1 MKFNQKLIELRK
13 KKGLSQEELGY
24 ELSVTRQTI
33 SKWELGLST
42 PDMDKLMEISRFF
55 NISIDDLTNEN
66 KSTNNYSTNNS
77 SRVNP
82 EFVGVNTDY
91 IPEDQKNKQY
101 VEGPKKHSKLL
112 MFLPLILG
120 GLMFIT
126 ILIIGLAVGIETSKE
141 HTSQKNTQLSFDVRS
156 YNSSIESYKGLQSD
170 VSTNNM
176 IEKVISKPDEVKDV
190 TVIYSDIEAKSTS
203 ELISL
208 RNKIIKDE
216 YLISFEYG
224 NEGYINKII
233 IQDIPSNDVTTE
245 NNTTN
250 NTITNNTSTPQLS
263 LDITFYNSKIES
275 KKGTTSGFFIRT
287 VIDDVINK
295 PSEVKDVTI
304 SYNEIEA
311 KSESELNNLKNKF
324 PNSTGKNYSLSFE
337 YGDEGYINKI
347 TITDIN

>member
-55 NISIDDLTNEN
+55 NVSIDDLTNEN
-66 KSTNNYSTNNS
+66 KNANTNSTNNS

-82 EFVGVNTDY
+82 EFVGVNTNY
-91 IPEDQKNKQY
+91 IPEDEKNKQY
-101 VEGPKKHSKLL
+101 VKEPKKHTKFL
-112 MFLPLILG
+112 MFLPLLAPI
-120 GLMFIT
+120 II
-126 ILIIGLAVGIETSKE
+126 ILIMAITGLILSKTVFDKVE
-141 HTSQKNTQLSFDVRS
+141 DNFTELSFEVRS
-156 YNSSIESYKGLQSD
+156 YNSSIKAYNGLQSD
-170 VSTNNM
+170 VATNNM
-176 IEKVISKPDEVKDV
+176 IEKVISKPDGVKDV
-190 TVIYSDIEAKSTS
+190 TVIYNDIEAKSTS

-233 IQDIPSNDVTTE
+233 IHDVPSNDVTTE

-250 NTITNNTSTPQLS
+250 NTTNNTSTPQLS
-263 LDITFYNSKIES
+263 LDIRFYNSKIES

-287 VIDDVINK
+287 IIDDVINK
-295 PSEVKDVTI
+295 PSEIKEVTI
-304 SYNEIEA
+304 SYNDIEA

-324 PNSTGKNYSLSFE
+324 PNSPGNNYSLSFE

>member
-66 KSTNNYSTNNS
+66 KVTNTNSTNNS
-77 SRVNP
+77 SRINP

-101 VEGPKKHSKLL
+101 VEEPKKHSKLL
-112 MFLPLILG
+112 MFSPL
-120 GLMFIT
+120 
-126 ILIIGLAVGIETSKE
+126 LIIIIMIIIIIIIFLIMTITGSNLSKTLFDKFDKFDE
-141 HTSQKNTQLSFDVRS
+141 FDKVENNSTELSFEVRC
-156 YNSSIESYKGLQSD
+156 YNSSIEVYKGLQSD
-170 VSTNNM
+170 VSTNYM
-176 IEKVISKPDEVKDV
+176 IENVISKPDEVKDV
-190 TVIYSDIEAKSTS
+190 TVIYNDIEAKSTS

-224 NEGYINKII
+224 
-233 IQDIPSNDVTTE
+233 S
-245 NNTTN
+245 
-250 NTITNNTSTPQLS
+250 
-263 LDITFYNSKIES
+263 
-275 KKGTTSGFFIRT
+275 
-287 VIDDVINK
+287 
-295 PSEVKDVTI
+295 
-304 SYNEIEA
+304 
-311 KSESELNNLKNKF
+311 
-324 PNSTGKNYSLSFE
+324 
-337 YGDEGYINKI
+337 EGYINKI